1 VIIAVGMTMAAA
13 ACASPVPPGD
23 PVAAAPPTTAAQDVP
38 RPGAGAL
45 FDSAAPDAPQVPG
58 SPPGLGAHF
67 CSGSVVDTAPG
78 DVVITAAHCVA
89 DGDGSPPRTGMLFV
103 PGYHDGVEPFGAWT
117 VTSAVVDPRWQ
128 DGADPAY
135 DVAFLTVARADA
147 GPIERL
153 TGAYSLVVD
162 PGPSNPVDAIGY
174 PVFAGAPTVRSGA
187 ADRISPTQLELDAA
201 GLYDGTSGGP
211 WLRNGNQIIGVTGG
225 YEQGGLTPDVSYAS
239 YFNDII
245 IGLLR
250 EATKQGA
257 AVAG

>member
-1 VIIAVGMTMAAA
+1 MIIAVGVTIAAA
-13 ACASPVPPGD
+13 ACASRVSAD
-23 PVAAAPPTTAAQDVP
+23 PVTAAPPTTTAPDVP
-38 RPGAGAL
+38 WPGTGAL
-45 FDSAAPDAPQVPG
+45 FDSTGADAQDPG
-58 SPPGLGAHF
+58 SPTGLGAHF

-78 DVVITAAHCVA
+78 DVVVTAAHCVA
-89 DGDGSPPRTGMLFV
+89 DGDGSPPRTGMVFV

-117 VTSAVVDPRWQ
+117 VTSAVVDPSWQ
-128 DGADPAY
+128 DGADPAH
-135 DVAFLTVARADA
+135 DVAFLTVSRADA
-147 GPIERL
+147 GPVERL
-153 TGAYSLVVD
+153 TGGYPLVVD

-174 PVFAGAPTVRSGA
+174 PVFAEAPTVRSGT

-239 YFNDII
+239 YFDDVV

-250 EATKQGA
+250 EATKQSA
-257 AVAG
+257 AVAS